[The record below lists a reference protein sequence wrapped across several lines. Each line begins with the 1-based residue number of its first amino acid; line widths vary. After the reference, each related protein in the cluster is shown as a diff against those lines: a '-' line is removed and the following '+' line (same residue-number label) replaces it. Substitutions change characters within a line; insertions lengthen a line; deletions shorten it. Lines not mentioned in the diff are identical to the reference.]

1 MMGKVDIGDPII
13 WLPETKRERIPFPTT
28 FKDLVRLTTLLKFA
42 TFAECNKDYQDNL
55 VFEEVRV

>member
-1 MMGKVDIGDPII
+1 MMGMVDMGDPII

-28 FKDLVRLTTLLKFA
+28 FKDLVRLTILLMIA
-42 TFAECNKDYQDNL
+42 FAECNKDYQDNL